1 MVDKELIVKSKT
13 ELTKDTK
20 KDILSLYSVPET
32 LDRKGENTS
41 FKQHKLWRFL
51 HGFIKQTC

>member
-32 LDRKGENTS
+32 LDRIIEKE
-41 FKQHKLWRFL
+41 
-51 HGFIKQTC
+51 

>member
-20 KDILSLYSVPET
+20 KD
-32 LDRKGENTS
+32 NTS
-41 FKQHKLWRFL
+41 VNFYRK
-51 HGFIKQTC
+51 IKS